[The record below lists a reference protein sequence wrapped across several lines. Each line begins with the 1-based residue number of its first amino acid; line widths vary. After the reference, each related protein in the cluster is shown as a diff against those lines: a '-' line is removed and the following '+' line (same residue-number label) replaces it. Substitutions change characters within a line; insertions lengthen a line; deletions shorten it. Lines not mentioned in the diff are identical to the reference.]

1 MLQFQ
6 TMRFADPSASVSGL
20 MTNPCKDTTRIRSR
34 LESGGASRNKGLEG
48 KEAKTAARQPQEEA
62 EVPDDREQHVERLD
76 MVQLRIEAM
85 IEASRKWHIDDMSLL
100 FERAR
105 GGGDTTR
112 ARRRGRIWW
121 WRGTAAVEGSEGQ
134 RGEVVGRGGGGGH
147 GRCGTE

>member
-105 GGGDTTR
+105 GGGRHNEGET
-112 ARRRGRIWW
+112 AR
-121 WRGTAAVEGSEGQ
+121 TDLVVE
-134 RGEVVGRGGGGGH
+134 RDGGGGRV
-147 GRCGTE
+147 GRAEG